1 MDEQFIPNYYPPVHP
16 GEILLDELVEMDIT
30 PDEFARQIEAPPE
43 HIAEII
49 AGKRSITGEIALR
62 IGHWFKM
69 EPRFWMNLQTQYDL
83 EAAEREI
90 GDVVQVLPTVAKSG

>member
-1 MDEQFIPNYYPPVHP
+1 MDDQYIPNYYPPVHP
-16 GEILLDELVEMDIT
+16 GEILLDELVELGIT
-30 PDEFARQIEAPPE
+30 PYEFARQIELPPE

-49 AGKRSITGEIALR
+49 AGKRAITGESALR

-83 EAAEREI
+83 ETAEREI
-90 GDVVQVLPTVAKSG
+90 GDEVGALPTVARS